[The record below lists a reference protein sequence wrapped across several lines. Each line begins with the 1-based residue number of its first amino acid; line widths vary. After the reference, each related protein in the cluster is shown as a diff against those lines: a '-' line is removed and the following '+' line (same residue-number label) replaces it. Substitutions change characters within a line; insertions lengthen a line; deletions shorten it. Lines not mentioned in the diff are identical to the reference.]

1 MKRFVLIFLSSVVF
15 SLDYYIPPEVYND
28 SFYNKIMEVASYP
41 EVHSILE
48 IGSSSGEGSTR
59 AFIEGIKNNPS
70 KPILFCMEVSKVRFE
85 RLKHY
90 YKEFSQVKAY
100 NLSSVPLKDFPT
112 KEKISNFYR
121 HFHSILRQYS
131 EKEVLSWLER
141 DIDYVKLSNVNQNG
155 IEFIDFFDVVLID
168 GSEFTGEAEFQ
179 KIYGA
184 TYILLD
190 DICAYKNFFNYKSLL
205 KDKNYRL
212 IGRDLKLRNG
222 WAAFKKVL

>member
-1 MKRFVLIFLSSVVF
+1 MNW
-15 SLDYYIPPEVYND
+15 LD
-28 SFYNKIMEVASYP
+28 
-41 EVHSILE
+41 
-48 IGSSSGEGSTR
+48 
-59 AFIEGIKNNPS
+59 
-70 KPILFCMEVSKVRFE
+70 
-85 RLKHY
+85 
-90 YKEFSQVKAY
+90 Q
-100 NLSSVPLKDFPT
+100 
-112 KEKISNFYR
+112 
-121 HFHSILRQYS
+121 
-131 EKEVLSWLER
+131 
-141 DIDYVKLSNVNQNG
+141 DIDYIKLSNVNQNG
-155 IEFIDFFDVVLID
+155 IEFIKEQNNIDFFDVVLID